1 MNKFDYIVNPNT
13 GRKVNINTRLG
24 KKILQNYKNINQMGG
39 LGLSLKKKKSEEVV
53 SNEEPIETTEEIPK
67 KKSLGKKIRQGAR
80 NKIANIRN
88 KSAEFERKSPKA
100 AMALKMAT
108 TGAAKAALGILPGGK
123 LIASGVST
131 LGKFAGQEL
140 YKRSPKA
147 REQWWKHHL
156 SSGNWQRNRDKAIL
170 EFETLD
176 HDNSG
181 TINKEEFLL
190 SIPGMYH
197 PDSNEALLLKERI
210 EEKEKRA
217 REGTTSIQ
225 TEEEINSQLERER
238 RLLEDA
244 VDKFKITKK
253 GEEGEAV
260 QKAISKFKLHK
271 KSSEEEQEGGAPK
284 KKSKSRRKSSNK
296 KTKKKR

>member
-1 MNKFDYIVNPNT
+1 MNKFDYIVNPDT

-53 SNEEPIETTEEIPK
+53 SNEEPIDTTEEISK

-108 TGAAKAALGILPGGK
+108 TGAAKAALGIVPGGK

-210 EEKEKRA
+210 EEKEKRS

-271 KSSEEEQEGGAPK
+271 KSSEEGQEGGAPK